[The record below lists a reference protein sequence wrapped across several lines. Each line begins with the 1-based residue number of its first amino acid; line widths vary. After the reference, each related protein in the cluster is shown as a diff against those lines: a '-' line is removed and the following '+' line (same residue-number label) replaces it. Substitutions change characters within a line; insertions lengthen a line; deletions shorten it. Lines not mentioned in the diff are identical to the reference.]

1 MPCLSRIAGVREIM
15 ALPWSFVSKITN
27 SKHQITNKPACH
39 CELARQPSPP
49 GIRLRRSR
57 WRPGK
62 ARRPGVRAGRSQLEQ
77 WNDGVMEKWV

>member
-39 CELARQPSPP
+39 C
-49 GIRLRRSR
+49 
-57 WRPGK
+57 K
-62 ARRPGVRAGRSQLEQ
+62 ARAGRSQIPNRFKAIAFFVWIFEFRSL
-77 WNDGVMEKWV
+77 DIV